1 MALWDLICD
10 KCGNRDKDI
19 DIPITTQIN
28 AWRCRCGGLMRKDY
42 STVKTVV
49 RGDIPEHYNESLGC
63 WIKSGRD
70 LRAKLWENNAR
81 TETIDPKGGL
91 TKEERA
97 ERVKDTLPKGKT
109 IFDRRKEPFWDT
121 NPSSPED
128 GLYSEE

>member
-10 KCGNRDKDI
+10 KCGNIDKDI
-19 DIPITTQIN
+19 DIPISVDASPPCKKCNT
-28 AWRCRCGGLMRKDY
+28 LMRKDY
-42 STVKTVV
+42 STIKTVV
-49 RGDIPEHYNESLGC
+49 HGDVPEHFNESLGC
-63 WIKSGRD
+63 WVKSGRD

-97 ERVKDTLPKGKT
+97 ERLKDTLPKGKT
-109 IFDRRKEPFWDT
+109 IFERRKEPFWDT

>member
-10 KCGNRDKDI
+10 KCGAFEKDV
-19 DIPITTQIN
+19 DIPISVDTSPPCKKCNTP
-28 AWRCRCGGLMRKDY
+28 MRKDY
-42 STVKTVV
+42 STIKTVV
-49 RGDIPEHYNESLGC
+49 HGDVPEHYNESLGC
-63 WIKSGRD
+63 WVKSGRD

-97 ERVKDTLPKGKT
+97 EMRGDTLPRGKT
-109 IFDRRKEPFWDT
+109 VFERRKEPFWDT

-128 GLYSEE
+128 GLYSE